1 MHPLRPMKVSLQPK
15 EISCMEPGQ
24 LNLVIINDVLGEENT
39 FSDIT
44 VIVNILYSNVYTR
57 ESSSLLRVMS
67 WKSV

>member
-1 MHPLRPMKVSLQPK
+1 
-15 EISCMEPGQ
+15 MEPGQ